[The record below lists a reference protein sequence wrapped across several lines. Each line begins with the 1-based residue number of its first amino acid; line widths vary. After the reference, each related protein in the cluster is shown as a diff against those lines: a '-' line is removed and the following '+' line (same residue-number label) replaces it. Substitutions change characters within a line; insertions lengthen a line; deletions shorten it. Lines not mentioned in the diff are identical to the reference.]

1 MSNLRELALA
11 GSWSGYLAP
20 TCTSR
25 SQEGLTPAAMVAPH
39 FSSLDAAK
47 RAARQAA
54 RARRQAFLAGEALPP
69 WPDGSG
75 AAAMRQA
82 PDPSELA
89 HRLARAVLSWLPD
102 PTNRVISGV
111 WPLPGEADLRPALFA
126 LAEAGARIVLP
137 VTTKRGQPLL
147 FRTWRPGEALRDGPF
162 GTKEPAGGEP
172 VAPECLLVPL
182 LAFDGAGRRLG
193 YGAGYYDRTLAGL
206 PGALALGFGF
216 ACQRMPEVP
225 VGAADVPLPAVATE
239 DGVME
244 AMRA

>member
-11 GSWSGYLAP
+11 GPWSGHLAP

-54 RARRQAFLAGEALPP
+54 QARRRAFLAGQALPP

-75 AAAMRQA
+75 AAAARAA
-82 PDPSELA
+82 PDPAELA
-89 HRLARAVLSWLPD
+89 QRLTRVILARLPD
-102 PTNRVISGV
+102 PTNKIIAGV
-111 WPLPGEADLRPALFA
+111 WPLAGEADLRSALHA
-126 LAEAGARIVLP
+126 LAEAGARIALP
-137 VTTKRGQPLL
+137 VTPKRGQNLA
-147 FRTWRPGEALRDGPF
+147 FRLWRPGEPLRDGPF
-162 GTKEPAGGEP
+162 GTKEPAGGAAAVP
-172 VAPECLLVPL
+172 DILLVPL

-193 YGAGYYDRTLAGL
+193 YGAGYFDRTLAGL

-225 VGAADVPLPAVATE
+225 ADERDVPLPAVATE
-239 DGVME
+239 CGVME
-244 AMRA
+244 VEA